1 MKQTN
6 RVLAILLALLM
17 AFSFTTIAA
26 QAQSVSPNGSGG
38 GTGGGNGDKKLEI
51 ASVTVDGAD
60 LEGATVKAG
69 DQIVIAFTNGM
80 KDYYTDNMTLISV
93 LKADGTYADCE
104 LRANEDPTNENAKR
118 EYVITL
124 GENDGGELT
133 LVIGADVKANNGN
146 TLGKEARY
154 SFTFEA
160 PETDEPVVEPAQ
172 PTFFER
178 VKLFFVNLFEK
189 IAAFFAKIAGPAM
202 PPVFAQLKDFFAG
215 LFA

>member
-51 ASVTVDGAD
+51 ASVTVGGAD

-80 KDYYTDNMTLISV
+80 KDYYTDNMMLISV
-93 LKADGTYADCE
+93 LKADGTYANCE
-104 LRANEDPTNENAKR
+104 LRANDDPTNENAKR
-118 EYVITL
+118 EYIITL

-160 PETDEPVVEPAQ
+160 PETVEPVVEPAQ
-172 PTFFER
+172 PTFLER

-189 IAAFFAKIAGPAM
+189 IGAFLANITGGIPSWIFK
-202 PPVFAQLKDFFAG
+202 LKSYFGG

>member
-17 AFSFTTIAA
+17 VFSFTTLAA
-26 QAQSVSPNGSGG
+26 QAQNAVNGSGG

-51 ASVTVDGAD
+51 ASVTVGGAD

-93 LKADGTYADCE
+93 LKADGTYANCE
-104 LRANEDPTNENAKR
+104 LRANDDPTNENAKR
-118 EYVITL
+118 EYIITL

-160 PETDEPVVEPAQ
+160 SETVEPVVEPAQ

-178 VKLFFVNLFEK
+178 VKLFFANLFEK
-189 IAAFFAKIAGPAM
+189 IAAFFANITGGIPSWIFK
-202 PPVFAQLKDFFAG
+202 LKSYFGG

>member
-17 AFSFTTIAA
+17 VFSCTTLAA
-26 QAQSVSPNGSGG
+26 QAQNAVNGSGG

-51 ASVTVDGAD
+51 ASVTVGGAD

-93 LKADGTYADCE
+93 LKADGTYANCE
-104 LRANEDPTNENAKR
+104 LRANDDPTNENAKR
-118 EYVITL
+118 EYIITL
-124 GENDGGELT
+124 GENDCSELT

-189 IAAFFAKIAGPAM
+189 IGAFLANITGGIPSWIFK
-202 PPVFAQLKDFFAG
+202 LKSYFGG

>member
-6 RVLAILLALLM
+6 KVLAILLALLM

-26 QAQSVSPNGSGG
+26 QALSASPNGSGG

-51 ASVTVDGAD
+51 ASVTVDGAS
-60 LEGATVKAG
+60 LEGATVKA
-69 DQIVIAFTNGM
+69 DAKIVIAFTNGM
-80 KDYYTDNMTLISV
+80 IDYEAENFTHISV
-93 LKADGTYADCE
+93 IKADGTA
-104 LRANEDPTNENAKR
+104 ANYDIVRNTSDEENAKR
-118 EYVITL
+118 EYIVTL

-160 PETDEPVVEPAQ
+160 AATEEPAQ
-172 PTFFER
+172 PTFLER
-178 VKLFFVNLFEK
+178 VMLFFANLLEK
-189 IAAFFAKIAGPAM
+189 IGAFLANITGGIPSWIFK
-202 PPVFAQLKDFFAG
+202 LKSYFGG

>member
-6 RVLAILLALLM
+6 RVLAILLVLLM
-17 AFSFTTIAA
+17 AFSFTTLAA
-26 QAQSVSPNGSGG
+26 QAQNAVNGSGG

-51 ASVTVDGAD
+51 ASVTVGGAD

-80 KDYYTDNMTLISV
+80 KDYYTDNMILISV
-93 LKADGTYADCE
+93 LKADGMFANCE
-104 LRANEDPTNENAKR
+104 LRANDDPTNENAKR
-118 EYVITL
+118 EYIITL
-124 GENDGGELT
+124 GENNGGELT

-189 IAAFFAKIAGPAM
+189 IAAFLANITGGIPSWIFK
-202 PPVFAQLKDFFAG
+202 LKSYFGG